1 MTELEERF
9 HQLML
14 ERVYRETGRQCG
26 YWAHRFRQLVA
37 NRGGVAAAKR
47 LLARDGVSP
56 GFAVLREKGRL
67 DLSMEALVLDPQF
80 RDLFSDAERAAAR
93 DRLERTRVA
102 PGAGPPPAVMRP
114 DPAA

>member
-26 YWAHRFRQLVA
+26 YWAHRFRQLVTT
-37 NRGGVAAAKR
+37 RGGVAAAKR
-47 LLARDGVSP
+47 LLARDRLSP
-56 GFAVLREKGRL
+56 GFAVLKEKGRL
-67 DLSMEALVLDPQF
+67 DLSMEMLVLDPRF
-80 RDLFSDAERAAAR
+80 RELFSDAERAAAR
-93 DRLERTRVA
+93 DRLERMRSSEVA
-102 PGAGPPPAVMRP
+102 GARP

>member
-9 HQLML
+9 HTLML

-47 LLARDGVSP
+47 LLARDAISP
-56 GFAVLREKGRL
+56 GFAVLSEKGRL
-67 DLSMEALVLDPQF
+67 DLSMEVLVLDPQF
-80 RDLFSDAERAAAR
+80 RELFSEAERVAAR
-93 DRLERTRVA
+93 GRLEHARALANIANAAPTRA
-102 PGAGPPPAVMRP
+102 PGPAV
-114 DPAA
+114 

>member
-9 HQLML
+9 HTLML

-47 LLARDGVSP
+47 LLARDRVSP
-56 GFAVLREKGRL
+56 GLAVLTEKGRL
-67 DLSMEALVLDPQF
+67 DLSMEVLVLEAQF
-80 RDLFSDAERAAAR
+80 RELFSDAERSVAR
-93 DRLERTRVA
+93 SRLEHARLIPLPVA
-102 PGAGPPPAVMRP
+102 APP
-114 DPAA
+114 DDAA